1 MYSRKKFKHQGGS
14 IMTEQ
19 ELKEFCIK
27 ALEQVPVP
35 QNMQERVRIAKDF
48 ADRLFVADY
57 FSKEN
62 RINFVKNELCSHFDL
77 NEEDVKLILNS
88 LEEKEQRVND
98 KLQIAKFKRAL
109 KYVPIYNDEFLF
121 EGMNFQETD
130 EIIKYIEENY
140 SIKDKRLINNFVIQD
155 LCKHFKLSKLE
166 IEEIKKLQKERI
178 K

>member
-1 MYSRKKFKHQGGS
+1 MK
-14 IMTEQ
+14 EQ
-19 ELKEFCIK
+19 ELKNFCIQ
-27 ALEQVPVP
+27 ALKRVPVP
-35 QNMQERVRIAKDF
+35 KDMRERVRVATDF
-48 ADRLFVADY
+48 ADRLFIADY
-57 FSKEN
+57 LSKEN
-62 RINFVKNELCSHFDL
+62 RTNFIKNELCSHFDL

-109 KYVPIYNDEFLF
+109 KYVPIYNDDFLF

-155 LCKHFKLSKLE
+155 LCKHFKLSKQE